1 MIAIRPAHA
10 RGKADF
16 GWLQSRHSFSFGH
29 YYDPAHMG
37 FSDLRVI
44 NDDRVAPRAGFD
56 THGHRD
62 MEIISYVLDGAIR
75 HRDSAGNEAV
85 LRAGEFQV
93 MSAGRG
99 IMHNEFNASNDAPLH
114 FLQIWIEPRETGGVP
129 AYQQKDFGL
138 QPGLTLVVSP
148 DGAAGSLA
156 IRQDARLYQLL
167 LAPGE
172 ALDFAQ
178 DSGRRSYVHLIRGS
192 LQLADTQLEP
202 GDGARVSE
210 LPAYTLRNNG
220 SEPLQALLFDLA

>member
-1 MIAIRPAHA
+1 
-10 RGKADF
+10 
-16 GWLQSRHSFSFGH
+16 
-29 YYDPAHMG
+29 
-37 FSDLRVI
+37 
-44 NDDRVAPRAGFD
+44 
-56 THGHRD
+56 
-62 MEIISYVLDGAIR
+62 VLDGAIR

-99 IMHNEFNASNDAPLH
+99 IMHSEFNASNEAPLH

-129 AYQQKDFGL
+129 AYRQKDFGL
-138 QPGLTLVVSP
+138 QPGLTLVASP

>member
-44 NDDRVAPRAGFD
+44 NDDRVAPRVGFD

-99 IMHNEFNASNDAPLH
+99 ILHSEFNASNDAPLH
-114 FLQIWIEPRETGGVP
+114 FLQIWIEPRETGGEP

-138 QPGLTLVVSP
+138 QPGLTLETSP
-148 DGAAGSLA
+148 DGADGSLA
-156 IRQDARLYQLL
+156 IRQDALLYQLL

-172 ALDFAQ
+172 VLDFAQ
-178 DSGRRSYVHLIRGS
+178 ASGRRSYVHLIRGS
-192 LQLADTQLEP
+192 LQLADVQLVA

-210 LPAYTLRNNG
+210 LPAYTLRNTG